1 VTATPHC
8 GANFQLDRRKPCNL
22 NIELLYAL
30 HNAALHKGVLT
41 MIAAIERVLNA
52 LFAPL
57 VRELD
62 RLPPSAVRH
71 LMAGL

>member
-1 VTATPHC
+1 
-8 GANFQLDRRKPCNL
+8 
-22 NIELLYAL
+22 
-30 HNAALHKGVLT
+30 
-41 MIAAIERVLNA
+41 MIRAIERVLNA

-62 RLPPSAVRH
+62 RLPPSALRH